1 MRKIYTVFVWLALQV
16 CVMAAS
22 GQWMTDYDKAVAKAQ
37 ESNKPILINF
47 TGSDWCGWCIRLKE
61 EVFSKPQFKSFAAEQ
76 IILLE
81 VDFPR
86 RKSLPTSEK
95 KKNQEL
101 SQKYNIQGFPT
112 LIILSPE
119 GQQIGKMGYMEG
131 GPAPFIAELKK
142 ITGR

>member
-1 MRKIYTVFVWLALQV
+1 
-16 CVMAAS
+16 MAAS